1 MSDTPQTIGRYRV
14 DRMLGRGSMG
24 VVYKG
29 HDPEI
34 DRSVAI
40 KLVRV
45 DLLESGHREDY
56 LARFRREVQAAG
68 RCMHPNIVAMYDF
81 GSHEGNPFFVMEYV
95 DAPALDEAL
104 PKSVGLGPYG
114 ATPIILQ
121 VLDALSCAHGLGV
134 VHRDIKPSNMLLTAD
149 RQIKIMDFGIS
160 HISTSHLTQVGSVLG
175 TPRYM
180 SPEQFRG
187 DPVDARSDLFSTG
200 AVLHELLTGRPP
212 IAGRSFE
219 EVMVKLLHDGIELAP
234 PDPLMPEPMRN
245 LVARALALKADDRF
259 EDAHAMATALR
270 RALAEVE
277 ARGGA
282 VPQAE
287 ARTVYRPA
295 PSPDAQDEGQ
305 SAASLPGRPAP
316 VAPMPSSAATEGAPS
331 ADPGLADSEVLGTI
345 ERRLAQHIGP
355 MAGRLLRNALKGADS
370 VESLCQSLAQT
381 IEADAERESFLRD
394 VHRQLQGT
402 AVISHAGRTGQRLF
416 SPAATALSAEEIDRV
431 QQDLTRYLGP
441 FARILVKRAAPQ
453 ATSVM
458 DLRQRLAGH
467 VDSPAERDAFL
478 AGR

>member
-1 MSDTPQTIGRYRV
+1 MSDTPQTIGRYLV

-34 DRSVAI
+34 DRPVAI
-40 KLVRV
+40 KLVRI
-45 DLLESGHREDY
+45 DLLEGGHRDDY

-104 PKSVGLGPYG
+104 PKGVGLGPYG

-121 VLDALSCAHGLGV
+121 VLDALSCAHVLGV

-245 LVARALALKADDRF
+245 LVARALALKPDDRF

-295 PSPDAQDEGQ
+295 TSPAVQAEGQ
-305 SAASLPGRPAP
+305 SAASLPGPPAP
-316 VAPMPSSAATEGAPS
+316 SAPTLGAAPTEAAPS
-331 ADPGLADSEVLGTI
+331 ADPALADSEVLGTI

-355 MAGRLLRNALKGADS
+355 MAGRLLRKALRGADS

-402 AVISHAGRTGQRLF
+402 AVISHAGRTSQRLF
-416 SPAATALSAEEIDRV
+416 SPAPTALSAEEIDKV

-441 FARILVKRAAPQ
+441 FARILVKRAAPL

>member
-1 MSDTPQTIGRYRV
+1 
-14 DRMLGRGSMG
+14 
-24 VVYKG
+24 
-29 HDPEI
+29 
-34 DRSVAI
+34 
-40 KLVRV
+40 
-45 DLLESGHREDY
+45 
-56 LARFRREVQAAG
+56 
-68 RCMHPNIVAMYDF
+68 
-81 GSHEGNPFFVMEYV
+81 
-95 DAPALDEAL
+95 
-104 PKSVGLGPYG
+104 
-114 ATPIILQ
+114 
-121 VLDALSCAHGLGV
+121 
-134 VHRDIKPSNMLLTAD
+134 MLLTAD

-219 EVMVKLLHDGIELAP
+219 EVMVKLLHDGIELTP

-295 PSPDAQDEGQ
+295 ASPDAHGEGQ
-305 SAASLPGRPAP
+305 GAASLPDRPAP
-316 VAPMPSSAATEGAPS
+316 ITPMPPAAPTGAGPG

-467 VDSPAERDAFL
+467 VDKPAERDAFL